1 MSDESERLLYVLSA
15 KGSVTW
21 GAFKRV
27 FDQLDSTPAI
37 NDRGEVASR
46 FRRNRTMRIFDALG
60 HCDFQFSGADSRVCI
75 APPTCVRLPK
85 AGLPMAVLAGVR
97 SPDTRPDLE
106 NACAVTRCQLTVS
119 LQSSDVA
126 FVPARFLIEAETEE
140 ALHALARS
148 LDVHF
153 DPRPSAWL
161 LACFAATLD
170 NYLER
175 VPWRDD
181 GELNWQRKEFS
192 CDRIQFQSGRCG
204 GHAAT
209 LIRYTNPKRSTV
221 LHFFQRAGKYAEV
234 DCDWGRYATL
244 HETGLNMLVYDEKKQ
259 LFAVP
264 SGAPLPR
271 LFARS
276 LGLCSGFAPIFLS
289 KEEAGWASPE
299 STGFDVFRA
308 VPCSIANLVAEKLGQ
323 SLIPRP
329 VNLAL
334 R

>member
-15 KGSVTW
+15 KGSITW

-27 FDQLDSTPAI
+27 FDQLDSTSAI
-37 NDRGEVASR
+37 NDQGEIASR
-46 FRRNRTMRIFDALG
+46 FRRNRTMRILDALG
-60 HCDFQFSGADSRVCI
+60 HCDFQFSGTDSRVCV
-75 APPTCVRLPK
+75 APPVFVRLPK
-85 AGLPMAVLAGVR
+85 AGLPMAILAGGR

-106 NACAVTRCQLTVS
+106 NACGTNHCQLTVS
-119 LQSSDVA
+119 PQSSDVP
-126 FVPARFLIEAETEE
+126 FVPGRFLIEAETEE
-140 ALHALARS
+140 ALHALARAAG
-148 LDVHF
+148 VHF
-153 DPRPSAWL
+153 DPRPAAWL
-161 LACFAATLD
+161 LGCFAATLD
-170 NYLER
+170 DYLGR

-192 CDRIQFQSGRCG
+192 CDRVQFQSGKSD
-204 GHAAT
+204 GHASA
-209 LIRYTNPKRSTV
+209 LIRYTNPKRGTV
-221 LHFFQRAGKYAEV
+221 LHFFQKAGKYAEV

-244 HETGLNMLVYDEKKQ
+244 HETGLNLLVYEEKRQ

-276 LGLCSGFAPIFLS
+276 LGLCSGFAPIFHS

-308 VPCSIANLVAEKLGQ
+308 VPSSIAHLVAEKLGQ
-323 SLIPRP
+323 LLIPRP
-329 VNLAL
+329 VNLTL